1 MEGYRLGSMW
11 IGILLGKGWNS
22 IAVSGLCLIDRLGLI
37 SVVTGFRVRLVLM
50 NSLLIMDT
58 AVMMSIM
65 NVEVNDYYILIFTN
79 S

>member
-1 MEGYRLGSMW
+1 
-11 IGILLGKGWNS
+11 
-22 IAVSGLCLIDRLGLI
+22 
-37 SVVTGFRVRLVLM
+37 
-50 NSLLIMDT
+50 MDT

>member
-1 MEGYRLGSMW
+1 
-11 IGILLGKGWNS
+11 
-22 IAVSGLCLIDRLGLI
+22 
-37 SVVTGFRVRLVLM
+37 M